1 MKYIKTYEILY
12 GYKKGRHDLIP
23 GNMYYHQTTNYM
35 KSPVGYIGHN
45 GSSYPLLCFIFNDDY
60 PYFYFIDWIE
70 SLDLEPMKVS
80 IKDYIIQNDIIL
92 KTIKDIDKKVF
103 SSGCFLL
110 WLSSGGPDGNG
121 TDEELIKKFKKDL
134 LSDER
139 ISILIDS
146 EKYNL

>member
-12 GYKKGRHDLIP
+12 KYKKGRPDLIP
-23 GNMYYHQTTNYM
+23 GNMYYHQPTNNM
-35 KSPVGYIGHN
+35 KSTVGYIGHN

-103 SSGCFLL
+103 SSG
-110 WLSSGGPDGNG
+110 PDGNG
-121 TDEELIKKFKKDL
+121 TDEELIKKFKEDL

>member
-12 GYKKGRHDLIP
+12 KYKKGRPDLIP
-23 GNMYYHQTTNYM
+23 GNMYYHLE
-35 KSPVGYIGHN
+35 SPVGYIDHN

-70 SLDLEPMKVS
+70 SLELKPMNVS
-80 IKDYIIQNDIIL
+80 IKDYIIQHDIIL

-103 SSGCFLL
+103 SSG
-110 WLSSGGPDGNG
+110 PDG